1 MLWII
6 KTNPVE
12 LLKGKCN
19 TRIVGFLYTLV
30 QRDRA
35 ENKKESK
42 EHGYGLRNPGIR

>member
-1 MLWII
+1 MNA
-6 KTNPVE
+6 NPNWTGFWRSE
-12 LLKGKCN
+12 SDAW
-19 TRIVGFLYTLV
+19 IVGFLYTLV